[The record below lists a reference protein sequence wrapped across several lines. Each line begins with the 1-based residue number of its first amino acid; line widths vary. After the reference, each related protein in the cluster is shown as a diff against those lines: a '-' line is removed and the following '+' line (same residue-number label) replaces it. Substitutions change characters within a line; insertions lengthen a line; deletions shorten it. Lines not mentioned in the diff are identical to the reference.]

1 MVENDRQ
8 ADLVSRAAAGDELAL
23 TLLLKDSRRPLVEWI
38 ARKVPPALRSVIDAD
53 DVVQDSHVEAYRHVS
68 SFEPRGP
75 DAFDRWIRTIALR
88 KLRDQIKRHRA
99 AKRGG
104 GAVALTPAGRAVDD
118 SMIALL
124 DTLAGPGRTPSRSV
138 ARIEAIEAVQGAL
151 NDIDEHYRQ
160 VIWMVHIE
168 GRPVAEAARALG
180 RTERAIHGL
189 TRRGLEQL
197 RERLGERCNFLSA
210 SE

>member
-1 MVENDRQ
+1 MIEADRQ
-8 ADLVSRAAAGDELAL
+8 AELSSRAAAGDELAL
-23 TLLLKDSRRPLVEWI
+23 TLLLKNTRGMVVEWI
-38 ARKVPPALRSVIDAD
+38 ARKLPADLRTVIDAD
-53 DVVQDSHVEAYRHVS
+53 DVVQESHVEAYRHVS
-68 SFEPRGP
+68 TFEPRGP

-104 GAVALTPAGRAVDD
+104 GIARTPAGRAIDD

-138 ARIEAIEAVQGAL
+138 ARVEAIEAVQGAL

-160 VIWMVHIE
+160 AIWMVHIE
-168 GRPVAEAARALG
+168 GRPVAEAAKALG
-180 RTERAIHGL
+180 RTERAVHGL
-189 TRRGLEQL
+189 TRRGLDQL
-197 RERLGERCNFLSA
+197 RERLGGRSNFLSA